1 MDFFFAW
8 PVSTVIV
15 ISKNPC
21 RTPSSNSRTMCSQ
34 TALSSLPAGS
44 AVSRWIMCRSRIVE
58 QRLHIF
64 YRRGICERRDAA
76 SFAIERHYI
85 IAARWAVLEE
95 KHLTAPFIAQI
106 EQLVADTPQKARE
119 VKIARPECASTKH
132 ALFPCAA

>member
-8 PVSTVIV
+8 PVSTVMV

-34 TALSSLPAGS
+34 TALSSPPEGS
-44 AVSRWIMCRSRIVE
+44 PVSKWFMYRSRIVE
-58 QRLHIF
+58 QRLHVF

-85 IAARWAVLEE
+85 VAAGWTVLEDE
-95 KHLTAPFIAQI
+95 HLPAPFIAQI
-106 EQLVADTPQKARE
+106 EQLVAGAPQ
-119 VKIARPECASTKH
+119 
-132 ALFPCAA
+132 